1 MATLAQGIH
10 QMDSLQKYPSYDTFL
25 DEMPP
30 ANSRNGNAPET
41 AKKKLP
47 PLTFVDMSNWDNIP
61 VPDREWAVR
70 DRIPI
75 RQVTISSGEGAVG
88 KSIVELQLAVAH
100 VLGKEWLGSMPG
112 AGPAIYL
119 GAEDD
124 APELHRRL
132 ASVCD
137 LYGVKFADLIGG
149 GLNLLSHVEGDA
161 LLGVPDRRG
170 QIVPT
175 QLYNQLL
182 EAAGDIKPKHI
193 GIDTLA
199 DVFGGNEIDRVQVR
213 QFVTMLRKLAIAA
226 NGSVVLLAHPSQSGI
241 SSGSGL
247 SGSTAWHNSV
257 RGRFYMVEDKNDKD
271 VRAINFMKN
280 QYGRLDN
287 SIKVRYRNGVFVPDN
302 GQAEVQRAVV
312 TSKINETYLHCLNIK
327 TAQGVYISSK
337 ESRSGAGATFAK
349 MTEAN
354 GIKAKAFYEAQERLL
369 STGKVKIEPYGAP
382 SDKTF
387 RIVSTGL

>member
-1 MATLAQGIH
+1 
-10 QMDSLQKYPSYDTFL
+10 MDEVKMVEWLPPSFD
-25 DEMPP
+25 DDQPQ
-30 ANSRNGNAPET
+30 PER

-47 PLTFVDMSNWDNIP
+47 PLDFVDMSDWDNIP
-61 VPDREWAVR
+61 VPEREWAVR
-70 DRIPI
+70 NRIPI
-75 RQVTISSGEGAVG
+75 RQVTINSGEGAVG
-88 KSIVELQLAVAH
+88 KSIVELQLAAAH
-100 VLGKEWLGSMPG
+100 VLAKDWLGSMPEP
-112 AGPAIYL
+112 GPAIYL

-124 APELHRRL
+124 IPELHRRL
-132 ASVCD
+132 ASVSD
-137 LYGVKFADLIGG
+137 HYDVKFADMVRG

-257 RGRFYMVEDKNDKD
+257 RGRFYMVGDGADEDL
-271 VRAINFMKN
+271 RTISFMKN
-280 QYGRLDN
+280 QYGRRDN

-302 GQAEVQRAVV
+302 GQAEVQRAVQ
-312 TSKINETYLHCLNIK
+312 TSRVDDIYLLCLDIK
-327 TAQGVYISSK
+327 TAQGVNVSSK
-337 ESRSGAGATFAK
+337 PSRSGAAQIFSR
-349 MTEAN
+349 MPEAA
-354 GIKAKAFYEAQERLL
+354 GIKASAFTEAQERLL
-369 STGKVKIEPYGAP
+369 SAGKIKAEPYGPA
-382 SDKTF
+382 SQDKT
-387 RIVSTGL
+387 RIVRNVP

>member
-1 MATLAQGIH
+1 
-10 QMDSLQKYPSYDTFL
+10 MDSQLKYPSHDTLL
-25 DEMPP
+25 DEVPT
-30 ANSRNGNAPET
+30 ANSRNGYGPET
-41 AKKKLP
+41 TKKKLP
-47 PLTFVDMSNWDNIP
+47 SVTFVDMSDWDNIR

-75 RQVTISSGEGAVG
+75 RQVTISSGEGGVG
-88 KSIVELQLAVAH
+88 KSIIEMQLAAAH
-100 VLGKEWLGSMPG
+100 VLGKDWLGSMPEP
-112 AGPAIYL
+112 GPAIYL

-132 ASVCD
+132 ASVCN
-137 LYGVKFADLIGG
+137 LYGAKFADLIKG

-161 LLGVPDRRG
+161 LLAVPDSGG
-170 QIVPT
+170 QLIPT

-199 DVFGGNEIDRVQVR
+199 DVFGGDEINRRQVR
-213 QFVTMLRKLAIAA
+213 QFVTMLRKLAIVA
-226 NGSVVLLAHPSQSGI
+226 NGSVVLLSHPSQSGI
-241 SSGSGL
+241 ASGSGL
-247 SGSTAWHNSV
+247 SGSTAWHNSA
-257 RGRFYMVEDKNDKD
+257 RGRFYMVEDKHNKD
-271 VRAINFMKN
+271 LRVIHFMKN

-287 SIKVRYRNGVFVPDN
+287 SIKIRHLNGVFVPDN
-302 GQAEVQRAVV
+302 GQAELQRAAQ
-312 TSKINETYLHCLNIK
+312 TSKIDETYLLCLDIK
-327 TAQGVYISSK
+327 TAQGVVISSK

-354 GIKAKAFYEAQERLL
+354 GVKAKAFYEAQERLL
-369 STGKVKIEPYGAP
+369 STGRVRIEPHGPP